1 MADFKIIETQE
12 DFDAAISDRL
22 KRDRAKYAE
31 QFETEMREKG
41 WKTAD
46 EVAEMTADLQ
56 KQIGTLQAAAAS
68 TEQLIA
74 QKDAEIAKGETYRTD
89 LEKTRIALAAGLSI
103 EQAGRIRGDNAD
115 EWTADAKK
123 LAEEFNRFAA
133 EQNHPAPL
141 GNAGAANGRATRDQF
156 ADFASAIFND

>member
-1 MADFKIIETQE
+1 MSEFKAIETQE
-12 DFDAAISDRL
+12 QLDAVIGERIKRERETSAKRYEGWLSPDDIQKLKDDYDARIKALEDAAATTQQEL
-22 KRDRAKYAE
+22 
-31 QFETEMREKG
+31 
-41 WKTAD
+41 
-46 EVAEMTADLQ
+46 
-56 KQIGTLQAAAAS
+56 AS
-68 TEQLIA
+68 
-74 QKDAEIAKGETYRTD
+74 KDKEIADSAKYRTD

-141 GNAGAANGRATRDQF
+141 GNAGATNGRATRDQF